1 MNHIQINA
9 ELAVRDMLRQVA
21 AATFERTGKTILES
35 EDRLDDGSPIRLKI
49 TLNKTEGSAICDF
62 S

>member
-21 AATFERTGKTILES
+21 AATLKRTGKTILEG

-49 TLNKTEGSAICDF
+49 TLNESEGSAICDF